1 MWIRDLLLWLFVR
14 PVFGNKSCWRRADL
28 IPPRWGIYPLLGGLC
43 TVVGG
48 GFSVRQLWLQ
58 SLPADQVPACG
69 PDLTYMLEVFPLS
82 EVLAA
87 MTSGT
92 GDCAEVSWSLLGF
105 SIPGWLLL
113 CFMAL
118 LAMNVM
124 QIRQGS
130 RA

>member
-1 MWIRDLLLWLFVR
+1 M
-14 PVFGNKSCWRRADL
+14 
-28 IPPRWGIYPLLGGLC
+28 
-43 TVVGG
+43 
-48 GFSVRQLWLQ
+48 
-58 SLPADQVPACG
+58 
-69 PDLTYMLEVFPLS
+69 
-82 EVLAA
+82 
-87 MTSGT
+87 
-92 GDCAEVSWSLLGF
+92 SWSLLGL

>member
-1 MWIRDLLLWLFVR
+1 
-14 PVFGNKSCWRRADL
+14 
-28 IPPRWGIYPLLGGLC
+28 
-43 TVVGG
+43 
-48 GFSVRQLWLQ
+48 
-58 SLPADQVPACG
+58 
-69 PDLTYMLEVFPLS
+69 MLEVFPLS

-92 GDCAEVSWSLLGF
+92 GDCAEVSWSLLGL